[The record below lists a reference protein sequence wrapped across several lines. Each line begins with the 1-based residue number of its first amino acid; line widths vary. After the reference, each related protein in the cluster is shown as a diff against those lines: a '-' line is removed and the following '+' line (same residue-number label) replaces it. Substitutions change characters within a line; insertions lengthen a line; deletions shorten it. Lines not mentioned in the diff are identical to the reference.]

1 MEKENK
7 KLIITQKGLSSSVVE
22 FTPLEL
28 SCLLD
33 MVEQDMEDN
42 DECIEELHKETLRD
56 IYSKLVILNK

>member
-7 KLIITQKGLSSSVVE
+7 KLIMTQKGLSSSVVE

-42 DECIEELHKETLRD
+42 DECSGELHKETLRD
-56 IYSKLVILNK
+56 VYSKLVILNK

>member
-1 MEKENK
+1 MKKENIK
-7 KLIITQKGLSSSVVE
+7 
-22 FTPLEL
+22 FTPVEL

-42 DECIEELHKETLRD
+42 DECIGELHKETLRD